1 MQIWMDGDACPKVIK
16 DVLFRAAVRTRILL
30 TVVSNHAVTVPPS
43 QFIKRWQ
50 VGSGFDVADK
60 YIADTMLPGDLVIT
74 ADIPLADDVV
84 TRGGVALN
92 PRGEMYTSNNI
103 KQLLA
108 RRNHNEMLRGAQLL
122 RGGPEKLSAK
132 EIQIFANALDR
143 LLAQYLK

>member
-16 DVLFRAAVRTRILL
+16 DVLFRAAMRTRLLL
-30 TVVSNHAVTVPPS
+30 TVVSNHAVTVPSSP
-43 QFIKRWQ
+43 FIKRWQ
-50 VGSGFDVADK
+50 VGAGFDMADK
-60 YIADTMLPGDLVIT
+60 YIVDTMQPGDLVIT

-84 TRGGVALN
+84 TCGGIALN
-92 PRGEMYTSNNI
+92 PRGEMYTANNI

-122 RGGPEKLSAK
+122 KGGPEKLSAK
-132 EIQIFANALDR
+132 EVQVFANSLDR

>member
-16 DVLFRAAVRTRILL
+16 DVLFRAAVRTRLL
-30 TVVSNHAVTVPPS
+30 LIVVSNHAVTVPPS

-50 VGSGFDVADK
+50 VGAGFDVADK
-60 YIADTMLPGDLVIT
+60 YITDTMLPGDLVIT
-74 ADIPLADDVV
+74 ADIPLADEVV
-84 TRGGVALN
+84 TRGGIALN

-108 RRNHNEMLRGAQLL
+108 RRNMNEVLRGAQMV
-122 RGGPEKLSAK
+122 RGGPEKFSPK
-132 EIQIFANALDR
+132 EIQIFANVLDR